1 MTDVPEGIKESQKS
15 WEAELRPMAASDEI
29 TGSAKIIFLNN
40 FFFSKMNKLDKCCLT
55 WNRATMHSVS
65 SSIKGHV
72 DISRVN
78 KPLSSHNCLH
88 CSLTLTC
95 KYAQKF
101 MFKLINLFL
110 HFYLSSSKD
119 DLVLS

>member
-1 MTDVPEGIKESQKS
+1 
-15 WEAELRPMAASDEI
+15 
-29 TGSAKIIFLNN
+29 
-40 FFFSKMNKLDKCCLT
+40 MNKLDKCCLT
-55 WNRATMHSVS
+55 WNRATTHSVS
-65 SSIKGHV
+65 SLIKGLL

-78 KPLSSHNCLH
+78 KPLSSPYCLH

-95 KYAQKF
+95 KYAQKL

-119 DLVLS
+119 DLVVS